1 MRADWVECTFDDVF
15 FTTSGGTPSRQKSEY
30 YNGSIPWVKSGELKS
45 NIITETEEYISDL
58 AVEKSSA
65 KLFPKGTLLL
75 ALYGA
80 TIGKTAILGID
91 ATTNQAICGIFETP
105 YVFTKYTYYYLQN
118 RKEHLIKLGTGGA
131 QPNISQNI
139 VKALNFPLP
148 PLPEQR
154 AIVKKI
160 EALFSSLDAGIVDLK
175 KAQDQLKIYRQ
186 AVLKKAF
193 EGELTKEWREKG
205 NISKV
210 PLKEILILSSSK
222 HKADKPEELFYVGLE
237 HIEKDL
243 GILTENVGIELITTV
258 KNKFEENNILYGKL
272 RPYLNKVY
280 LSKESGVCSTDILV
294 FKISERVLGKYI
306 HQFMLSREFV
316 NDMSNNTSG
325 VNLPRVATKYIE
337 NYLVPLPSLEEQ
349 SQIVKEI
356 EARLSVCDAVEQQ
369 IKDSLSQAEAL
380 HQSILKKAFEGKL
393 LTEEDIRACQQAPD
407 YEPASVLLEKIKA
420 EKEANKLVKKIIKGK
435 PKKKMEKKEI
445 LQLLAENNNE
455 MLVDQLWKN
464 SVYAENIDAFYLKL
478 KELAEAGKITEV
490 KNGKKVSIKLI

>member
-1 MRADWVECTFDDVF
+1 MREDWVECTFEDVF

-160 EALFSSLDAGIVDLK
+160 EALFSSLDAGIADLK

-193 EGELTKEWREKG
+193 EGIRNEKTLEEIKNDSMIGLVKSNAEQFEVGETPYIKMNNITMDGKTDIVNTVFVKVTDFEKDKYNLLKGDLLINTRNSFELVGKTGIIREDLPGYVFNNNLMRLRVNKDVNPLFIFYQLIG
-205 NISKV
+205 PKLRKDMIAEKKATTSICALYQRDLF
-210 PLKEILILSSSK
+210 PLK
-222 HKADKPEELFYVGLE
+222 
-237 HIEKDL
+237 
-243 GILTENVGIELITTV
+243 V
-258 KNKFEENNILYGKL
+258 K
-272 RPYLNKVY
+272 V
-280 LSKESGVCSTDILV
+280 
-294 FKISERVLGKYI
+294 IS
-306 HQFMLSREFV
+306 
-316 NDMSNNTSG
+316 
-325 VNLPRVATKYIE
+325 
-337 NYLVPLPSLEEQ
+337 SLEEQ
-349 SQIVKEI
+349 AQIVKEI

-369 IKDSLSQAEAL
+369 IKDSLSEAEAL
-380 HQSILKKAFEGKL
+380 RQSILKKAFEGNL
-393 LTEEDIRACQQAPD
+393 LTEEEIKACQQEPD
-407 YEPASVLLEKIKA
+407 YEPAASLLEKIKA
-420 EKEANKLVKKIIKGK
+420 EKEANRPVKKT
-435 PKKKMEKKEI
+435 KKK
-445 LQLLAENNNE
+445 
-455 MLVDQLWKN
+455 
-464 SVYAENIDAFYLKL
+464 
-478 KELAEAGKITEV
+478 
-490 KNGKKVSIKLI
+490 

>member
-118 RKEHLIKLGTGGA
+118 RKEHLIKLSTGGA

-160 EALFSSLDAGIVDLK
+160 EALFSSLDAGIADLK

-193 EGELTKEWREKG
+193 EGRSDWESFTFKEVFTFSQGIQVDVKKQYFDKNDSRIRFLRIIDFTQGKEEARYIERPDFKYFV
-205 NISKV
+205 SKKDV
-210 PLKEILILSSSK
+210 SIVRYGASTGFICR
-222 HKADKPEELFYVGLE
+222 GLE
-237 HIEKDL
+237 GVIANNLFRVIPKSNINLDYIYYYLLSAYFQNEIAKSIK
-243 GILTENVGIELITTV
+243 GAAMPAISFGLINNIIFTYPS
-258 KNKFEENNILYGKL
+258 FEE
-272 RPYLNKVY
+272 
-280 LSKESGVCSTDILV
+280 
-294 FKISERVLGKYI
+294 
-306 HQFMLSREFV
+306 Q
-316 NDMSNNTSG
+316 
-325 VNLPRVATKYIE
+325 A
-337 NYLVPLPSLEEQ
+337 
-349 SQIVKEI
+349 QIVKEI

-380 HQSILKKAFEGKL
+380 RQSILKKAFEGKL
-393 LTEEDIRACQQAPD
+393 LTEEEIKACQQAPD
-407 YEPASVLLEKIKA
+407 YEPASVLLEKI
-420 EKEANKLVKKIIKGK
+420 EANKPVKKT
-435 PKKKMEKKEI
+435 KKK
-445 LQLLAENNNE
+445 
-455 MLVDQLWKN
+455 
-464 SVYAENIDAFYLKL
+464 
-478 KELAEAGKITEV
+478 
-490 KNGKKVSIKLI
+490 